1 MTTVSLSDGEIQ
13 IEFQGVLNAEK
24 FDDDRHRMSH
34 CLKAVDFLCDWPCDL
49 WLVELKDPEE
59 SVIPLQH
66 KANSVAQFTRE
77 LSSDE
82 YFRGVLAQKLK
93 DTILYLHLDCR
104 LPDKPMKYVVL
115 AGLSSM
121 DSAMM
126 LNALDRLRKAC
137 GDPKQGVSWQR
148 EYAVTFLN
156 IEQWNKR
163 FPHCP
168 AKRVTT

>member
-1 MTTVSLSDGEIQ
+1 MTTVSLSEGEIQ

-24 FDDDRHRMSH
+24 FDDSRHGMSH
-34 CLKAVDFLCDWPCDL
+34 CLKAVDFLCDWPKDL

-59 SVIPLQH
+59 SAIPLKHQ
-66 KANSVAQFTRE
+66 ANSVAQFTKGRSTE
-77 LSSDE
+77 Q
-82 YFRGVLAQKLK
+82 YFRSVLAQKLK

-137 GDPKQGVSWQR
+137 GDPKQGIPWR
-148 EYAVTFLN
+148 RGYAVAFLN
-156 IEQWNKR
+156 MEEWNKR
-163 FPHCP
+163 FPHCR
-168 AKRVTT
+168 ATRVKT

>member
-1 MTTVSLSDGEIQ
+1 MTSEKLSEGEIQ
-13 IEFQGVLNAEK
+13 IEFQGVLHAEK
-24 FDDDRHRMSH
+24 FDDARHGMSH
-34 CLKAVDFLCDWPCDL
+34 CLKAVDFLCEWPSDL

-59 SVIPLQH
+59 SAIPEKH
-66 KANSVAQFTRE
+66 RANSVAEFRTH
-77 LSSDE
+77 LSTED

-137 GDPKQGVSWQR
+137 GDPKQGIPWR
-148 EYAVTFLN
+148 RGYAVAFLN
-156 IEQWNKR
+156 IKEWNKR

-168 AKRVTT
+168 ATRVTT